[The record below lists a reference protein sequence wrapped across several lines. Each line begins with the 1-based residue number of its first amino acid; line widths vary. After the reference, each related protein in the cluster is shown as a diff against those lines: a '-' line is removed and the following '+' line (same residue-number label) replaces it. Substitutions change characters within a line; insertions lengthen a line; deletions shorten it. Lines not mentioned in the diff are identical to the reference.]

1 MKDYMYICD
10 TLHKAGKVV
19 SGQVAGTDKAHSSVC
34 RYMVFLP
41 SPAWDANPLQGYPLY
56 QILNYPFIHPGV
68 ERYCESKVSCQR
80 RQLSNPD

>member
-10 TLHKAGKVV
+10 TQHKAGKVV

-56 QILNYPFIHPGV
+56 
-68 ERYCESKVSCQR
+68 
-80 RQLSNPD
+80 